1 MASALDPAGSIVR
14 GLIGV
19 HPFLRFGY
27 GVVQI
32 VGQCFQP
39 DHAHC
44 QIYGVFLRGFLKL
57 SHQIVCSGTADV
69 RAEYQQLIAAEAEQ
83 AVAVEDL
90 SEACAA
96 AEDQGVPCLVAL
108 CVVHLLQ
115 AGDVSVYHSQAL

>member
-1 MASALDPAGSIVR
+1 MASALDPAGSIIR
-14 GLIGV
+14 GLVGV

-69 RAEYQQLIAAEAEQ
+69 RAEYQQLMAADPEQ

>member
-1 MASALDPAGSIVR
+1 MFSGSVSS
-14 GLIGV
+14 LSL
-19 HPFLRFGY
+19 FL
-27 GVVQI
+27 Q
-32 VGQCFQP
+32 
-39 DHAHC
+39 D
-44 QIYGVFLRGFLKL
+44 
-57 SHQIVCSGTADV
+57 